1 MTIMNIKK
9 FRKKEKQLFDQ
20 HMTFIITKDQRE
32 RLKKILKKNGNISV
46 SKFVRELIFG
56 T

>member
-9 FRKKEKQLFDQ
+9 FRKEKKQTFDQ

-32 RLKKILKKNGNISV
+32 RLKKILKENNISL
-46 SKFVRELIFG
+46 SKFVRQLIFG
-56 T
+56 S

>member
-32 RLKKILKKNGNISV
+32 RLKKILKKENISL
-46 SKFVRELIFG
+46 SKFVRQLIFG

>member
-9 FRKKEKQLFDQ
+9 FRKKEKQPFDQ
-20 HMTFIITKDQRE
+20 HLTFITTKDQRA
-32 RLKKILKKNGNISV
+32 RLKKILKKENISL
-46 SKFVRELIFG
+46 SKFVRQLIFG

>member
-9 FRKKEKQLFDQ
+9 FRKEKKQPFDQ

-32 RLKKILKKNGNISV
+32 RLKKVLKKDNISL
-46 SKFVRELIFG
+46 SKFVRQLIFG
-56 T
+56 D

>member
-32 RLKKILKKNGNISV
+32 RLKKILKPLNISL

-56 T
+56 A